1 MDYVTYAKFS
11 YIFVNLSLVSISIL
25 NHIIS
30 VVDVMHQVVVRTI
43 TRSEND
49 NYNIPIF
56 VNVSLSL

>member
-1 MDYVTYAKFS
+1 MGYVTYAKFS
-11 YIFVNLSLVSISIL
+11 YIFVNLSLVSISIQ